1 MVKSRKVENI
11 RLSPCPVCG
20 CVPPMWIVAE
30 GTPYQAIF
38 LGYNKACNFCGKMV
52 SWAQNNTPKKA
63 RDYWEWEVDIRLK
76 YARAVGAVGGGE
88 SGEKSR

>member
-1 MVKSRKVENI
+1 MVKSRKVENVP
-11 RLSPCPVCG
+11 LSPCPICG

-30 GTPYQAIF
+30 GTPYQAVF

-52 SWAQNNTPKKA
+52 SWAQDNTPAKA
-63 RDYWEWEVDIRLK
+63 KSTWEWEVDIRLK
-76 YARAVGAVGGGE
+76 YARAVGAVGGSE